1 MSALDEDTPS
11 LPSFDQTLGDAVSLS
26 AERIAIANRAICST
40 FERTSIVWQAV
51 PHWDVGDPGRIN
63 VRTDAVF
70 QLAAVGAAP
79 PPFPT
84 LPAAPLGGPAAPLQQ
99 ADVQFQLT
107 LAQATADAPDALL
120 AAVIPRAAELAQQFD
135 DAILP
140 ALAAPAAAAGGGG
153 AAAWYTALPAPVPLP
168 AAPNAPDYLAALI
181 NAREVLEGCGYPA
194 ASCLIAG
201 NRYFINLAQWVGS
214 NVATEG
220 LLVGA
225 NANSLY
231 RTAALNAV
239 GGGPSLMLM
248 IGRRQQIDQGG
259 GATASA
265 GEEAVDIAVSVLPSL
280 EVVGEAAGGLI
291 DVAVRIRY
299 LTRFKDERA
308 VVVFHDP

>member
-1 MSALDEDTPS
+1 
-11 LPSFDQTLGDAVSLS
+11 VSLS
-26 AERIAIANRAICST
+26 AERIAIANRAVCST

-70 QLAAVGAAP
+70 QLAAIGAAP

-107 LAQATADAPDALL
+107 LAQATADTPDALL
-120 AAVIPRAAELAQQFD
+120 AAVIPRSAELAQQFD
-135 DAILP
+135 NAILP
-140 ALAAPAAAAGGGG
+140 ALAAPAAAGGGAG
-153 AAAWYTALPAPVPLP
+153 AAAAWYTALPAPLPLP
-168 AAPNAPDYLAALI
+168 AVPNAPAYLAALI

-231 RTAALNAV
+231 RTASLNA
-239 GGGPSLMLM
+239 GGGAGGVPHRMLM
-248 IGRRQQIDQGG
+248 IGRRQQIEQGG
-259 GATASA
+259 AATASA
-265 GEEAVDIAVSVLPSL
+265 GEEAVDIAISVAPSL

-299 LTRFKDERA
+299 LTRFKDERGI
-308 VVVFHDP
+308 VVFHDP